1 MEKAIRTIR
10 PKSRKSP
17 TFDEYKTIKDEIIEI
32 SAERYENILNKRLHE
47 FKKDIKSELM
57 AEINPRFD
65 AILNIMNTR
74 FKAVDDRFDAMDKRL
89 TLLTWLIPLLI
100 TLATAF
106 ISYSNK

>member
-1 MEKAIRTIR
+1 MEKVMRTIR
-10 PKSRKSP
+10 PKARKSP

-65 AILNIMNTR
+65 A
-74 FKAVDDRFDAMDKRL
+74 MDKRL
-89 TLLTWLIPLLI
+89 TLLTWLIPLFI
-100 TLATAF
+100 TLATAI
-106 ISYSNK
+106 ISFVAR